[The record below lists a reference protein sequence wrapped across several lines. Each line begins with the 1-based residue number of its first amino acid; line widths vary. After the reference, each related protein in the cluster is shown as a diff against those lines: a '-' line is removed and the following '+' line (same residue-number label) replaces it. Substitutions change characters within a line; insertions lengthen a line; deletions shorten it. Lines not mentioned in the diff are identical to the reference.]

1 MTSIR
6 SDKLNELF
14 AEIESENNSEM
25 LFALLVDN
33 FDYRTKI
40 DASAKLLPFYTEE
53 ARQVLEALTLKRGI
67 LPFAAKQILKH

>member
-1 MTSIR
+1 
-6 SDKLNELF
+6 
-14 AEIESENNSEM
+14 M